1 MTIDLARIL
10 FTVGCFV
17 AFLIFVLIVYRKG
30 AKKEYDQIAKDI
42 VDDDDDPPSAIVDN
56 SVKSHSGA
64 D

>member
-10 FTVGCFV
+10 FTVGCFG

-30 AKKEYDQIAKDI
+30 AKSGYDQIAKDI
-42 VDDDDDPPSAIVDN
+42 IDDDDDPSSSVSD
-56 SVKSHSGA
+56 SVKGHSGA

>member
-1 MTIDLARIL
+1 MTINLARIL

-30 AKKEYDQIAKDI
+30 AKSGYDQIAKDI
-42 VDDDDDPPSAIVDN
+42 IDDDDTPSSVVG
-56 SVKSHSGA
+56 SGVKSTSST